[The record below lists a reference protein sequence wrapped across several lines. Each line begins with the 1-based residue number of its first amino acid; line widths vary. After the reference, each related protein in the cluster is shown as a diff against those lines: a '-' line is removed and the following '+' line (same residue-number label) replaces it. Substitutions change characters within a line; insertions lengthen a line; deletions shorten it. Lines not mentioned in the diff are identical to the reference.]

1 MKEITWDDYYSRF
14 WDLAPS
20 TQRSYS
26 YKLSDYGSADEVFE
40 VIEEFALE
48 DDGFASRFA
57 TKALNAGVRFTPDHI
72 LELTILVDK
81 DVLSRMAETA
91 TGKFTREQLEEI
103 HTLINDSSYEVIARK
118 ASIYIFEDDFEEEP
132 ESEDTFEPEEYEEEY
147 VYEQSPRKGPGFWTT
162 LFAILA
168 AFGSV
173 SSKSKKRD
181 TGRCDGDC
189 DNCPA
194 HYGYRYGRWYYGH
207 GHQHGCQRGGNGG
220 ASGRT
225 YRD

>member
-1 MKEITWDDYYSRF
+1 MTWDDYYSRF

-26 YKLSDYGSADEVFE
+26 YKLSDFGSAEEVFE
-40 VIEEFALE
+40 VLNEFALE
-48 DDGFASRFA
+48 DDGFATHFA
-57 TKALNAGVRFTPDHI
+57 TKALNAGVRFTPDHV
-72 LELTILVDK
+72 LEMTILVEK
-81 DVLSRMAETA
+81 TVLNRMAVTA
-91 TGKFTREQLEEI
+91 NGKFSREQLEEI
-103 HTLINDSSYEVIARK
+103 YGLIDDSSYEIIARK
-118 ASIYIFEDDFEEEP
+118 ANIDIFVDNYEEDEP
-132 ESEDTFEPEEYEEEY
+132 ETEDTYEPEENLYDEP
-147 VYEQSPRKGPGFWTT
+147 VRKGPGFWKT

-173 SSKSKKRD
+173 SSKKKKD

-189 DNCPA
+189 ANCPA

-207 GHQHGCQRGGNGG
+207 GHQHGCERGGNGG

>member
-26 YKLSDYGSADEVFE
+26 YKLSDFGSAVQVFE

-48 DDGFASRFA
+48 DDDFASRFA
-57 TKALNAGVRFTPDHI
+57 TKALNAGVRFTPDQV

-91 TGKFTREQLEEI
+91 TVKFTREQLEEI
-103 HTLINDSSYEVIARK
+103 YTLINDSSYEVIAHK
-118 ASIYIFEDDFEEEP
+118 ANIDIFEDDFEVEEP
-132 ESEDTFEPEEYEEEY
+132 EPEEYEEEY
-147 VYEQSPRKGPGFWTT
+147 VYEQPTRKGPSLWTT

-173 SSKSKKRD
+173 SSKNKKRD

-189 DNCPA
+189 ANCPA

>member
-1 MKEITWDDYYSRF
+1 MKKITWDDYYSRF
-14 WDLAPS
+14 WDLSPS

-26 YKLSDYGSADEVFE
+26 YKLSDFGPADEVFE
-40 VIEEFALE
+40 VVNEFALE
-48 DDGFASRFA
+48 DDGFATRFTA
-57 TKALNAGVRFTPDHI
+57 KALNAGVCFTPDHV
-72 LELTILVDK
+72 LEMTLLIDK
-81 DVLSRMAETA
+81 PVLSKMAETA
-91 TGKFTREQLEEI
+91 TGKFSREQLEEI
-103 HTLINDSSYEVIARK
+103 YSLIDDASYEIIAKK
-118 ASIYIFEDDFEEEP
+118 AKIDIFADDYVEELEDDYEP
-132 ESEDTFEPEEYEEEY
+132 EVIEYE
-147 VYEQSPRKGPGFWTT
+147 PPARKGPGFWTT

-173 SSKSKKRD
+173 SSKNKKKD

-189 DNCPA
+189 NNCPA

-220 ASGRT
+220 RTGRT

>member
-26 YKLSDYGSADEVFE
+26 YKLSDFGPADEVFE
-40 VIEEFALE
+40 VLNEFALE
-48 DDGFASRFA
+48 DDGFATRFA
-57 TKALNAGVRFTPDHI
+57 NKALNAGVRFTPDHV
-72 LELTILVDK
+72 LEMTILVEK
-81 DVLSRMAETA
+81 TTLNKMAETSV
-91 TGKFTREQLEEI
+91 GKFSREQLEEI
-103 HTLINDSSYEVIARK
+103 YGLIDDSSYDVIARK
-118 ASIYIFEDDFEEEP
+118 AKIDIFADDFIEEP
-132 ESEDTFEPEEYEEEY
+132 EEEYDPGED
-147 VYEQSPRKGPGFWTT
+147 VYYAPPRKGPGFWTT

-173 SSKSKKRD
+173 GSKKKKD

-189 DNCPA
+189 ANCPA

-207 GHQHGCQRGGNGG
+207 GHQYSCQRGGNGG
-220 ASGRT
+220 ASGKT

>member
-1 MKEITWDDYYSRF
+1 MTWDDYYSRF

-26 YKLSDYGSADEVFE
+26 YKLSNYGPADEVFE
-40 VIEEFALE
+40 LIEEFALE

-57 TKALNAGVRFTPDHI
+57 NKALDAGVRFSPDHV

-91 TGKFTREQLEEI
+91 TGKFSRDQLEEI
-103 HTLINDSSYEVIARK
+103 YALINDSSYEVISRK
-118 ASIYIFEDDFEEEP
+118 AQIDIFEDEFEEEEP
-132 ESEDTFEPEEYEEEY
+132 EPEDIYEPEEY
-147 VYEQSPRKGPGFWTT
+147 VYEQPARKSPGFWTI

-173 SSKSKKRD
+173 SNKSQKRD

-189 DNCPA
+189 AHCPA

-207 GHQHGCQRGGNGG
+207 GHQYGCQRGGNGG
-220 ASGRT
+220 ARGLT

>member
-14 WDLAPS
+14 WDLASS

-26 YKLSDYGSADEVFE
+26 YKLSGFGPADEVFE

-48 DDGFASRFA
+48 NDGFATKFA
-57 TKALNAGVRFTPDHI
+57 AKALNAGVRFTPDHVM
-72 LELTILVDK
+72 EMTILVEQPI
-81 DVLSRMAETA
+81 LSKMAETA
-91 TGKFTREQLEEI
+91 TGKFSREQLEELYG
-103 HTLINDSSYEVIARK
+103 LIDDSSYDIIAKK
-118 ASIYIFEDDFEEEP
+118 ANIDIWEDDYEEE
-132 ESEDTFEPEEYEEEY
+132 SEPIDTYEPEEDVYEEP
-147 VYEQSPRKGPGFWTT
+147 VRKGPGFWTT

-173 SSKSKKRD
+173 GGKKKKD

-189 DNCPA
+189 ANCPA